1 MPSTETRAQARG
13 NLAPIPHGQAAA
25 ATGQPTIVCRE
36 VVKQFETIEG
46 ERIHAL
52 DRINLAVQEG
62 EFVSVVG
69 PSGCGKSTLL
79 RCIAGTLPRTGGD
92 IRVRGSP
99 VAGPRRDIGIV
110 FQTATLLPWRNVL
123 QNAMLPVEVQG
134 LDRTLYAERAR
145 ELLHMVGLEGFE
157 RKYPFELSG
166 GMQQRVSITRALVHD
181 PAVLLMDEPFGALD
195 ALTREQMNLDL
206 QRIWAQAGKTVF
218 LITHSIAE
226 AVFLS
231 DRVIVMSARPGRVIA
246 ELRVSFARPRSLDVM
261 GAPEFGQLVTE
272 IRRHL
277 AASGALGTCRT

>member
-1 MPSTETRAQARG
+1 MPPAETSARLQAD
-13 NLAPIPHGQAAA
+13 LAPMRNGQAAA
-25 ATGQPTIVCRE
+25 ATAQPAIVCRD
-36 VVKQFETIEG
+36 VSKQFETIEG

-52 DRINLAVQEG
+52 DRINLAVREG

-79 RCIAGTLPRTGGD
+79 RCIAGTLPRTAGE
-92 IRVRGSP
+92 ILVRDAP
-99 VAGPRRDIGIV
+99 VTGPRRDIGIV

-123 QNAMLPVEVQG
+123 QNVLLPVEVQG
-134 LDRTLYAERAR
+134 LDRKIYTGRAK
-145 ELLHMVGLEGFE
+145 ELLRMVGLDGFE
-157 RKYPFELSG
+157 REYPFELSG

-231 DRVIVMSARPGRVIA
+231 DRVIVMSARPGRVVA
-246 ELRVSFARPRSLDVM
+246 EFDVTFARPRSLDVM
-261 GAPEFGQLVTE
+261 GAPEFGQRVTE

-277 AASGALGTCRT
+277 ATSGALD

>member
-1 MPSTETRAQARG
+1 MEPLTATPEPSQRG
-13 NLAPIPHGQAAA
+13 LASIQHGEAPAIAAA
-25 ATGQPTIVCRE
+25 PAIVCRD

-52 DRINLAVQEG
+52 ERINLAVQEG
-62 EFVSVVG
+62 EFVCVVG

-79 RCIAGTLPRTGGD
+79 RCIAGTLPRTGGE
-92 IRVRGSP
+92 IRVRGSL

-110 FQTATLLPWRNVL
+110 FQSPTLLPWRNVL
-123 QNAMLPVEVQG
+123 QNALLPVDVQG
-134 LDRTLYAERAR
+134 LDRKVCTGRAGA
-145 ELLHMVGLEGFE
+145 LLRMVGLEGFE

-226 AVFLS
+226 AVFLG
-231 DRVIVMSARPGRVIA
+231 DRVIVMSARPGRMVA
-246 ELRVSFARPRSLDVM
+246 EFDVTFARPRSLDVM
-261 GAPEFGQLVTE
+261 GAPEFGRLVTE
-272 IRRHL
+272 IRRNL
-277 AASGALGTCRT
+277 AAIGALD

>member
-1 MPSTETRAQARG
+1 MPSTETRAQVRD
-13 NLAPIPHGQAAA
+13 NLAPIQHGQAAA
-25 ATGQPTIVCRE
+25 ATGQPTIVCRD

-52 DRINLAVQEG
+52 DRINLAVHEG

-123 QNAMLPVEVQG
+123 QNALLPVDVQG
-134 LDRTLYAERAR
+134 LDRTVYTKRAE
-145 ELLHMVGLEGFE
+145 ELLRMVGLEGFE

-226 AVFLS
+226 AVFLG

-246 ELRVSFARPRSLDVM
+246 EFGVTFARPRSLDVM
-261 GAPEFGQLVTE
+261 GAPDFGRLVTE
-272 IRRHL
+272 IRRSL
-277 AASGALGTCRT
+277 AASGALG

>member
-1 MPSTETRAQARG
+1 MRG
-13 NLAPIPHGQAAA
+13 NVAPIRDGQAAA

-52 DRINLAVQEG
+52 DRINLVVQEG

-79 RCIAGTLPRTGGD
+79 RCIAGTLPCTGGD

-123 QNAMLPVEVQG
+123 QNAMLPVDVQG
-134 LDRTLYAERAR
+134 LDRAVYAERAK
-145 ELLHMVGLEGFE
+145 ELLHRVGLEGFE

-226 AVFLS
+226 AVFLG

-246 ELRVSFARPRSLDVM
+246 ELRVSFARPRSLEVM
-261 GAPEFGQLVTE
+261 GAPDFGRLVTE

-277 AASGALGTCRT
+277 AASGALD

>member
-1 MPSTETRAQARG
+1 MPPAETSARQQAD
-13 NLAPIPHGQAAA
+13 LAPIRNGQAAA
-25 ATGQPTIVCRE
+25 ATAQPAIVCRD
-36 VVKQFETIEG
+36 VSKQFETIEG

-52 DRINLAVQEG
+52 DRINLAVREG

-79 RCIAGTLPRTGGD
+79 RCIAGTLPRTAGE
-92 IRVRGSP
+92 ILVRDAP
-99 VAGPRRDIGIV
+99 VTGPRRDIGIV

-123 QNAMLPVEVQG
+123 QNVLLPVEVQG
-134 LDRTLYAERAR
+134 LDRKIYTERAK
-145 ELLHMVGLEGFE
+145 ELLHMVGLDGFE
-157 RKYPFELSG
+157 REYPFELSG

-231 DRVIVMSARPGRVIA
+231 DRVIVMSARPGRVVA
-246 ELRVSFARPRSLDVM
+246 EFDVTFARPRSLDVM
-261 GAPEFGQLVTE
+261 GAPEFGQRVTE
-272 IRRHL
+272 IRRRL
-277 AASGALGTCRT
+277 AASGALD

>member
-1 MPSTETRAQARG
+1 MPPVETSARLPAD
-13 NLAPIPHGQAAA
+13 LAPIRNGQAAA
-25 ATGQPTIVCRE
+25 ATAQPAIVCRD
-36 VVKQFETIEG
+36 VSKQFETIEG

-52 DRINLAVQEG
+52 DRINLAVREG

-79 RCIAGTLPRTGGD
+79 RCIAGTLPRTAGE
-92 IRVRGSP
+92 ILVRDAP
-99 VAGPRRDIGIV
+99 VTGPRRDIGIV

-123 QNAMLPVEVQG
+123 QNVLLPVEVQG
-134 LDRTLYAERAR
+134 LDRKIYTGRAK
-145 ELLHMVGLEGFE
+145 ELLRMVGLDGFE
-157 RKYPFELSG
+157 REYPFELSG

-226 AVFLS
+226 AVFLG

-246 ELRVSFARPRSLDVM
+246 EFSVTFARPRSLDVM
-261 GAPEFGQLVTE
+261 GAPEFGRLVTE

-277 AASGALGTCRT
+277 AASGALD

>member
-1 MPSTETRAQARG
+1 VSPLTEAPVLAR
-13 NLAPIPHGQAAA
+13 NDPAPVPLRPAAGGEA
-25 ATGQPTIVCRE
+25 GPAIVCRD

-79 RCIAGTLPRTGGD
+79 RCIAGTLPRTAGE
-92 IRVRGSP
+92 IFVRGAQ
-99 VAGPRRDIGIV
+99 VCGPRRDIGIV

-123 QNAMLPVEVQG
+123 QNALLPVDVQG
-134 LDRTLYAERAR
+134 LDRKVYTERAK
-145 ELLHMVGLEGFE
+145 ELLRMVGLEGFE
-157 RKYPFELSG
+157 REYPFELSG

-246 ELRVSFARPRSLDVM
+246 ELRVSFARPRSLDLM
-261 GAPEFGQLVTE
+261 GAPEFGRLVTE

-277 AASGALGTCRT
+277 AANGALD

>member
-1 MPSTETRAQARG
+1 MPSTQTPIPTRI
-13 NLAPIPHGQAAA
+13 NSAPIQNGRAAV
-25 ATGQPTIVCRE
+25 ATGQPAIVCRD

-46 ERIHAL
+46 ERIDAL
-52 DRINLAVQEG
+52 DRINLAVHEG

-79 RCIAGTLPRTGGD
+79 RCIAGTLPRTAGE
-92 IRVRGSP
+92 IFVRGAP
-99 VAGPRRDIGIV
+99 VTGPRRDIGIV

-123 QNAMLPVEVQG
+123 QNALLPVEVQG
-134 LDRTLYAERAR
+134 LDRKIYTERAR
-145 ELLHMVGLEGFE
+145 ELLRMVGLAGFE
-157 RKYPFELSG
+157 REYPFELSG

-231 DRVIVMSARPGRVIA
+231 DRVIVMSARPGRVVA
-246 ELRVSFARPRSLDVM
+246 EFDVTFARPRSLDVM
-261 GAPEFGQLVTE
+261 GAPEFGQRVTE

-277 AASGALGTCRT
+277 AASGALV